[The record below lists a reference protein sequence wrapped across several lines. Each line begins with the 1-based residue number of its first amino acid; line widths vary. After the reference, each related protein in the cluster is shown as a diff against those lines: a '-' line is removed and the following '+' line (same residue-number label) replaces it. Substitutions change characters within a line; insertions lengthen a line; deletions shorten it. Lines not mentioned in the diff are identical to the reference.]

1 VRIVPDADSFDL
13 DLLGA
18 RLDEEDGAVQML
30 ARIDAAAEAVL
41 DARDPDAAVASL
53 EYDSVLDDDWRSRL
67 RSGRTQRV
75 LAFTTKSCSVD
86 VEVEVVIERRSM
98 TGQIA
103 PPSEA
108 AIVVTHREGRTDCPA
123 DGHGRFLVDDLPA
136 GPIRLSIRRQG
147 ERPVETAWVAI

>member
-1 VRIVPDADSFDL
+1 MRIVPDADSFDL

-98 TGQIA
+98 TGFTEAVDRQQHLILSAA
-103 PPSEA
+103 PRLCGVDVEGEHEA
-108 AIVVTHREGRTDCPA
+108 
-123 DGHGRFLVDDLPA
+123 
-136 GPIRLSIRRQG
+136 
-147 ERPVETAWVAI
+147 

>member
-1 VRIVPDADSFDL
+1 MRIVPDADSFDL

-53 EYDSVLDDDWRSRL
+53 EYVSVLDDDWRSRL

-103 PPSEA
+103 PPAEA
-108 AIVVTHREGRTDCPA
+108 AIVISHREGSTSSAA
-123 DGHGRFLVDDLPA
+123 DGQGRFLVDDLPA
-136 GPIRLSIRRQG
+136 GPVRLSIRRDG
-147 ERPVETAWVAI
+147 ERPVETTWVAI

>member
-1 VRIVPDADSFDL
+1 VAIVPDADPLDL

-18 RLDEEDGAVQML
+18 RLDEEDGAVQLL

-53 EYDSVLDDDWRSRL
+53 DYDSVLDDDWRARL

-75 LAFTTKSCSVD
+75 LAFTTPSCTVD

-108 AIVVTHREGRTDCPA
+108 AIVVTHREGRTSCPA
-123 DGHGRFLVDDLPA
+123 DDRGRFLVDDLPA
-136 GPIRLSIRRQG
+136 GPVRLSIRRQG